1 METIRVVARVRS
13 REKLAENYRSSR
25 LPRAVGNRR
34 VAVTKICNPGGRPG
48 PGGRNRRTYARLE
61 PKGHPLPADKR
72 KGTSGPNPGARSGNK
87 WIGEPWGKTLAAKH
101 GDKAMSLRGTFEPN
115 AASDPGAIVAL
126 RIGGFWAPRTAVN
139 FCGAAQ
145 RTYGDRS
152 DGRAGTVF
160 LAGRAGSL
168 RWIHESQEARLRRRL
183 TPLIEEIA
191 EQLAAAFRTAAGTYQ
206 ALDIASHQGAVARIP
221 AALRGVIVPFPAQLL
236 KSSRKARDNPFH
248 STGAGTPVSPQTP
261 RVPGEPPFHQIRN
274 NGHRIAAL
282 RDPLTLVHLVDR
294 EQGGRERRPHRHVP
308 GKLRVIQSRDRV

>member
-1 METIRVVARVRS
+1 
-13 REKLAENYRSSR
+13 
-25 LPRAVGNRR
+25 
-34 VAVTKICNPGGRPG
+34 
-48 PGGRNRRTYARLE
+48 
-61 PKGHPLPADKR
+61 
-72 KGTSGPNPGARSGNK
+72 
-87 WIGEPWGKTLAAKH
+87 
-101 GDKAMSLRGTFEPN
+101 MSLRGMFEPN

-160 LAGRAGSL
+160 LVGRAGSL

-282 RDPLTLVHLVDR
+282 RDPLMLVHLVDREQGGPLDIASHQGAVARIPAALRGVIVPFPAQLLKSSRKARDNPFHSTGAGTPVSPQTPRVPGEPPSHQIRNNGHRIAALRDPLTLVHLVDR